1 MKKSS
6 QKPIK
11 RTALRA
17 VSQKRQAQM
26 KAEKELSKKMLD
38 KCGGKCMKCGKLP
51 DWRGLSKHEIIFR
64 SQGGDPLDE
73 SNCQLLCGTCHD
85 LIHGIIDK

>member
-1 MKKSS
+1 MKKSA
-6 QKPIK
+6 I
-11 RTALRA
+11 RA

-38 KCGGKCMKCGKLP
+38 KCGGKCMKCGNLP

-64 SQGGDPLDE
+64 SQGGNPLDE
-73 SNCQLLCGTCHD
+73 SNCLILCGTCHNRV
-85 LIHGIIDK
+85 HGIFEEGNKC

>member
-1 MKKSS
+1 MKKSA
-6 QKPIK
+6 I
-11 RTALRA
+11 RA

-26 KAEKELSKKMLD
+26 KAEKELSKKMLE

-64 SQGGDPLDE
+64 SQGGNPLDE
-73 SNCQLLCGTCHD
+73 SNCLILCGKCHNRV
-85 LIHGIIDK
+85 HGIFEQGFKE

>member
-1 MKKSS
+1 MDKKS
-6 QKPIK
+6 IK

-26 KAEKELSKKMLD
+26 KAEKELSKKMLE

-64 SQGGDPLDE
+64 SQGGNPLDE
-73 SNCQLLCGTCHD
+73 SNCLILCGKCHNRV
-85 LIHGIIDK
+85 HGILEEGKC